1 MDHHRRLLPY
11 IPEVGP
17 RWMQRLFA
25 SLVPHNGVRRMKDFI
40 DRMHEES
47 KGIYRSKLDAL
58 VRGDEAVAKQVGE
71 GKDVMSILSEYRI
84 RVFMA
89 C

>member
-1 MDHHRRLLPY
+1 
-11 IPEVGP
+11 
-17 RWMQRLFA
+17 
-25 SLVPHNGVRRMKDFI
+25 MKDFI